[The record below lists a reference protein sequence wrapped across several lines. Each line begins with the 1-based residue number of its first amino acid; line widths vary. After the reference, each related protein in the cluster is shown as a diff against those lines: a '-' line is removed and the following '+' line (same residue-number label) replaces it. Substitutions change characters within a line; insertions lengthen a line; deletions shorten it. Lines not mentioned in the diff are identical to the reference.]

1 MTRTV
6 DTTGTARAGGRTTG
20 WGRWRGLTL
29 ATVTMVVLALVG
41 VVPATPALAAN
52 TGGTVTAW
60 GDNSYGQLEVPPGCP
75 E

>member
-1 MTRTV
+1 M
-6 DTTGTARAGGRTTG
+6 
-20 WGRWRGLTL
+20 

>member
-1 MTRTV
+1 M
-6 DTTGTARAGGRTTG
+6 AG
-20 WGRWRGLTL
+20 GLTL
-29 ATVTMVVLALVG
+29 ATVIMVVLALVG

-52 TGGTVTAW
+52 TGSTVTAW